1 MLVRPLCT
9 LIVSFAIIA
18 AFSPALSLS
27 LLALNIPYF
36 FAVYKVNRRFFT
48 LSNDRTKAENKAS
61 GILVDSIA
69 NAGLV
74 KYSGSFFTE
83 QLYFYKHLKQA
94 YRLHAA
100 QGKYQTFSR
109 FAFHAADTV
118 FLSVSILL
126 ILFFAKRDN
135 IALDNLFYV
144 YTTLSGMV
152 LSIMLI
158 NNFSQFSASLF
169 GSLKANFDIINLPP
183 DISEKENAKTLH
195 ASKASITF
203 QNVSFSY
210 VKDRPVFQ
218 NLNLK
223 IEPGQKIG
231 LVGHSGSGKS
241 TLVNLLLRSYDV
253 TAGKILINHTDIR
266 DLKLRSLHQNVA
278 VVPQDTSLLNRSI
291 TENLR
296 IANSKATTG
305 QIRNAARLACIHDT
319 IMKLPQ
325 GYDSVVGERGI
336 LLSGGERQRIAIAR
350 AILQNAPVLILD
362 EATSALDSQSESLI
376 EKALQNLIKDKTVIA
391 VAHRLSTLHHM
402 NRIIVLDNGKIA
414 EDGSPAELLNRPDG
428 IFRKLCQMQNNGYL
442 TYGENQ

>member
-1 MLVRPLCT
+1 MPFIRST
-9 LIVSFAIIA
+9 A
-18 AFSPALSLS
+18 A
-27 LLALNIPYF
+27 
-36 FAVYKVNRRFFT
+36 FFT

-69 NAGLV
+69 NASLV

-183 DISEKENAKTLH
+183 DISEKETPKPCTLQKRQSHSKTSVSPMSKTAPYSKTL
-195 ASKASITF
+195 T
-203 QNVSFSY
+203 
-210 VKDRPVFQ
+210 
-218 NLNLK
+218 
-223 IEPGQKIG
+223 
-231 LVGHSGSGKS
+231 
-241 TLVNLLLRSYDV
+241 
-253 TAGKILINHTDIR
+253 
-266 DLKLRSLHQNVA
+266 
-278 VVPQDTSLLNRSI
+278 
-291 TENLR
+291 
-296 IANSKATTG
+296 
-305 QIRNAARLACIHDT
+305 
-319 IMKLPQ
+319 
-325 GYDSVVGERGI
+325 
-336 LLSGGERQRIAIAR
+336 
-350 AILQNAPVLILD
+350 
-362 EATSALDSQSESLI
+362 
-376 EKALQNLIKDKTVIA
+376 
-391 VAHRLSTLHHM
+391 
-402 NRIIVLDNGKIA
+402 
-414 EDGSPAELLNRPDG
+414 
-428 IFRKLCQMQNNGYL
+428 
-442 TYGENQ
+442 